1 MYGSTTFQNPV
12 PGLGWDV
19 HLSTLEIMNAA
30 RTSFAVFKATFAF
43 EKKTH
48 RMALS
53 DGDAYWN

>member
-1 MYGSTTFQNPV
+1 
-12 PGLGWDV
+12 
-19 HLSTLEIMNAA
+19 MNAA

-53 DGDAYWN
+53 DGDAY